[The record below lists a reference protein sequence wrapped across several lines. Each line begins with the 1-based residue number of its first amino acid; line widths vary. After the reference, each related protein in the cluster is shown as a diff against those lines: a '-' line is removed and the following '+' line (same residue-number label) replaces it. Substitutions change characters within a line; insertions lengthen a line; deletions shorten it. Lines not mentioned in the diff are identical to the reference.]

1 MNDKQAFE
9 KVIKEQGSS
18 VLSEKG
24 NVYTNYEGSIYS
36 CNLNGKRK
44 EVNYIGEVY
53 KGEVFTKGNYEKNFY
68 KLDEKAKTINSI
80 SEEVFRN
87 IYIAIIRELNRE
99 VSIPNEEKIDTKYR
113 DYAESILSHVTYN
126 LSRIIYNRIK
136 YGEYFIKEYNK
147 YANIVY
153 DAIERKHLSHAEIVH
168 LYIDENYEE
177 FAKNMSSRFSPQII
191 EQNRAI
197 QKVIKEKNIEQHM
210 DKFTRIYEYHEALMK
225 LDMDASISVQYK
237 VSGAID
243 IIDSIIKE
251 SVINRLKGKC
261 NNDTI
266 EHFKEWKNQIRKN
279 GCCEIEFKVSDLRL
293 EEDSI
298 GILSKAICQKFFTL
312 QSCNIYFKAVR
323 YFEDMSNVISIEH
336 LGEDIIIKD
345 MFS

>member
-1 MNDKQAFE
+1 MNDKQALE

-18 VLSEKG
+18 VLSEEG
-24 NVYTNYEGSIYS
+24 NVYTNYEGSIYKS
-36 CNLNGKRK
+36 SLKWRRK

-53 KGEVFTKGNYEKNFY
+53 KGELFIEWSFRDEFY
-68 KLDEKAKTINSI
+68 KTDEKVKFINGI

-87 IYIAIIRELNRE
+87 IYIAIIRELNKE
-99 VSIPNEEKIDTKYR
+99 VKITSGIMIEPKYR
-113 DYAESILSHVTYN
+113 NYAETNLSH
-126 LSRIIYNRIK
+126 IIYNRIK
-136 YGEYFIKEYNK
+136 YGEYFTKRYKK
-147 YANIVY
+147 YAIEVQE
-153 DAIERKHLSHAEIVH
+153 AIGKSLSNTEIIQ
-168 LYIDENYEE
+168 LYIDKNYEE
-177 FAKNMSSRFSPQII
+177 FAKNMSSRFSFKTV

-197 QKVIKEKNIEQHM
+197 QKVIQEKNIERHM
-210 DKFTRIYEYHEALMK
+210 DEFVRIYKYHEALMK
-225 LDMDASISVQYK
+225 LDMFSSISVQYK

-266 EHFKEWKNQIRKN
+266 EYFKEWKNQIRKD
-279 GCCEIEFKVSDLRL
+279 GYCEIEFKVYDLHL

-336 LGEDIIIKD
+336 LGEDIVIKD
-345 MFS
+345 MFN